1 MSLLNIWVFRFQFLD
16 FLMSLN
22 FPIQLDSE
30 SELFN
35 SDSSESVPGGLL
47 ILVCMN
53 LCCREMY
60 GRRRNDATLWR
71 NGVPSK
77 SFKLYDFFR
86 GFLINFIGS

>member
-22 FPIQLDSE
+22 FLIQLDSE

-53 LCCREMY
+53 LCRREMY
-60 GRRRNDATLWR
+60 GMMQ
-71 NGVPSK
+71 GE
-77 SFKLYDFFR
+77 
-86 GFLINFIGS
+86 